1 MVRENHVCPVLLKFP
16 TCLQV
21 GEMTYMLAN
30 MFNLLYFKGFGTPE
44 GQANNSGNDTTQ
56 ESIID

>member
-1 MVRENHVCPVLLKFP
+1 MQEDPVCPVLLKFP

-30 MFNLLYFKGFGTPE
+30 MFNLLYFKGFGTYE
-44 GQANNSGNDTTQ
+44 RKKAIVGCKDC
-56 ESIID
+56 